1 MNRRGFLRGFAAMVG
16 AVVASKLPTRSVA
29 CSVGRP
35 SRHMLDSFGMEVD
48 LVDHPQ
54 CKCVYPG
61 SDCELLVPA
70 ETTAIEML
78 QAESPGSYYW
88 DD

>member
-29 CSVGRP
+29 CSVGRS

-48 LVDHPQ
+48 LAQ
-54 CKCVYPG
+54 CRCVCLD
-61 SDCELLVPA
+61 SDCDSGFLVVPA
-70 ETTAIEML
+70 ETAAIEML
-78 QAESPGSYYW
+78 PGRRPGSYYW

>member
-29 CSVGRP
+29 CSVGRS

-48 LVDHPQ
+48 LTQ
-54 CKCVYPG
+54 CRYVCHD
-61 SDCELLVPA
+61 SDRELLVPV
-70 ETTAIEML
+70 ETTML

-88 DD
+88 DE

>member
-29 CSVGRP
+29 CSVGRS

-48 LVDHPQ
+48 LTQ
-54 CKCVYPG
+54 CRCVCHD
-61 SDCELLVPA
+61 SDRELLVPV
-70 ETTAIEML
+70 ETTML
-78 QAESPGSYYW
+78 RAEGPGLYYW